1 MRHGIIPMTKHPLAK
16 PLDHAL
22 RILLVEDDRDFQR
35 VFQMLLELDGH
46 EVEVA
51 NDGLHAL
58 DLLKLQKPDVAIVDV
73 AMPHMDGCQLARRLR
88 ADRENDGL
96 FLAALTGYGGE
107 EDVAE
112 VRAAGF
118 DRHLVKPV
126 SIEQIRALLHEVHHQ
141 QPATLPA
148 AKDHRPRI
156 TDCPAA

>member
-1 MRHGIIPMTKHPLAK
+1 MTKHPLAK

-35 VFQMLLELDGH
+35 VFQILLELDGH

-51 NDGLHAL
+51 SDGLHAL

-73 AMPHMDGCQLARRLR
+73 GMPNMDGCQLARLLR
-88 ADRENDGL
+88 ADRENDGV

-107 EDVAE
+107 NDIAE

-126 SIEQIRALLHEVHHQ
+126 GIEEVRTLLGEVLRR
-141 QPATLPA
+141 QPAPLPA
-148 AKDHRPRI
+148 ATDRRPRI
-156 TDCPAA
+156 SDCPAA